1 MSNVDARQPLYA
13 LLTHIRSHCIIVIIS
28 FMRVIV
34 SSYIPNESK
43 PSHAD
48 APNASEFR
56 IRRRIRTHPAL
67 SHGRRSHITNITRAT
82 AVVAPSQR
90 RCLSARTRTRG
101 SVSTTPPNTPWRI
114 SRTPCNGTAAARS
127 KGNSSRKQRREQV
140 RVARVARDAA
150 LAGDARRAARDRR
163 LQKEFRANDIR
174 IRSAVRRRDAR
185 PWRDGANKTSRLTAM
200 AFVRARFT
208 QAWGRHRRTL
218 R

>member
-1 MSNVDARQPLYA
+1 
-13 LLTHIRSHCIIVIIS
+13 
-28 FMRVIV
+28 MRVIV
-34 SSYIPNESK
+34 VFAIVIIVHSERIQTVAR
-43 PSHAD
+43 SHAA

-56 IRRRIRTHPAL
+56 IRRRIRTHPTL
-67 SHGRRSHITNITRAT
+67 SHGRRSHITNVTRAT
-82 AVVAPSQR
+82 AVAAPSQR

-140 RVARVARDAA
+140 RVERVARDAA
-150 LAGDARRAARDRR
+150 LADDARRAARDRR